1 MVRRVV
7 AVMRRMFGNESGS
20 ALIEAALVLPA
31 VLVIAFGVVMAGR
44 VAQAQVAVQ
53 AAAREAGRALAV
65 APSASAGLASARERA
80 FAIADGHGL
89 APERLGVSLDAG
101 AFARGGTVRA
111 QTWYGVGLG
120 DLPLLGRIE
129 VTVSSSHEER
139 IELYRGRT
147 VAAP

>member
-1 MVRRVV
+1 MVRKLV
-7 AVMRRMFGNESGS
+7 AVVRRMFGDESGS

-44 VAQAQVAVQ
+44 IAQAQVAVQ

-65 APSASAGLASARERA
+65 APSASAGLTAARERA
-80 FAIADGHGL
+80 LAIADGHGL
-89 APERLGVSLDAG
+89 APDRLSVALDAG
-101 AFARGGTVRA
+101 VFERGGTVRA
-111 QTWYGVGLG
+111 QTSYRVGLG

-147 VAAP
+147 AAAP

>member
-1 MVRRVV
+1 ML
-7 AVMRRMFGNESGS
+7 GDESGS

-31 VLVIAFGVVMAGR
+31 VLVIAFGVVTAGR
-44 VAQAQVAVQ
+44 IVQAQVAVQ

-80 FAIADGHGL
+80 LAIADGHGL

-101 AFARGGTVRA
+101 AFARGGMVRA
-111 QTWYGVGLG
+111 QTWYEVGLG

-129 VTVSSSHEER
+129 VTVSSSHDDR